1 MEEHRPGRAIK
12 DSHSY
17 FQPLTLSSC
26 LFQGNVVSEL
36 KLGGGE
42 GSDKFKNIPNF
53 KSIRCRSG
61 FLFVYFSGA
70 GKHVSVQKSLW
81 MNKGL

>member
-36 KLGGGE
+36 KLGGGGKAQINLKIFLILKASGADLAFCLFIFLGQE
-42 GSDKFKNIPNF
+42 NMYLFKNL
-53 KSIRCRSG
+53 CG
-61 FLFVYFSGA
+61 
-70 GKHVSVQKSLW
+70 
-81 MNKGL
+81 